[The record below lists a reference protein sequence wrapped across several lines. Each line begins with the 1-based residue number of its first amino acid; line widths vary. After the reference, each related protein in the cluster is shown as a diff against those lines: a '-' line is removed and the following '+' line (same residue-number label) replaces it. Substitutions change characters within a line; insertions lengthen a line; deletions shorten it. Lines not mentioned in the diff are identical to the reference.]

1 MDRIAFKR
9 KKELKGVLKL
19 SYYRTI
25 LNRDKLIDRIMCNRK
40 KTKAEGGREAINLI

>member
-19 SYYRTI
+19 SYYR
-25 LNRDKLIDRIMCNRK
+25 IMCNRK
-40 KTKAEGGREAINLI
+40 KTKAEGGREAINI